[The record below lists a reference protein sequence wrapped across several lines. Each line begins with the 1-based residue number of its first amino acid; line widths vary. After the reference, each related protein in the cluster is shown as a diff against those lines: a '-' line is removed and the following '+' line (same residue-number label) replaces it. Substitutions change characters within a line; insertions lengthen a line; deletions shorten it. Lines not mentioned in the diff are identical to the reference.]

1 MGPTLEKG
9 LNVAKRE
16 DVLFWLH
23 AKAWIASKLHF
34 HEKGKEWERK
44 EEIFFEIL
52 FFFSFNENK
61 HQNKEEKKNEKAK
74 QRIRNFFFVWKA
86 VAISQHC
93 PSLLGGS

>member
-52 FFFSFNENK
+52 FFFHLMKTNTKIKKKKKMKKLS
-61 HQNKEEKKNEKAK
+61 KE
-74 QRIRNFFFVWKA
+74 
-86 VAISQHC
+86 
-93 PSLLGGS
+93 